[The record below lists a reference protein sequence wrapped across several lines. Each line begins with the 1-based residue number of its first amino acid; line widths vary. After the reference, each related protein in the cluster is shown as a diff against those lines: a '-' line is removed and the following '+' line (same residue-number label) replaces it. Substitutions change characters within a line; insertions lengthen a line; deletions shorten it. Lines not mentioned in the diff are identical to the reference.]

1 MASRS
6 LRRLL
11 PPPDTNTASFVASY
25 GLVSPPPPPPPPAS
39 SAAAAT
45 DEEARAVRERLE
57 RWPAARLAEEGV
69 ALFGLAA
76 RHEGR
81 FYAKDA
87 IVRLSAPGPGGLPP
101 HHRFGQGDMVTIS
114 ARGPLEDG
122 ADAVEGVVLEAARG
136 HLLVVVARRDV
147 PLVTAA
153 AGSRWRLDLSAN
165 EVAYRRATEAVT
177 VFAAALGERSSAS
190 ARPAHGARQ
199 RPDGGRRERKQADSG
214 SGSAVPSL
222 LGEGV
227 AALAAVVLEA
237 EKLRITGDHVG
248 SQPRKELAALP
259 AAAMPSQVAPG
270 GPLGQALAAV
280 ARPPADV
287 RIGSAAVQGRAVE
300 ALLAG
305 AQNGDSAQPA
315 ISLNASQ
322 VAAIAAATARSVTL
336 WQGPPGTG
344 KTRTLLHLMAVL
356 RAMKRGPILACAD
369 SNVAVDNLVEGL
381 LALGLQPVRLGRP
394 VKVKAALRDAT
405 LEALVA
411 AHPTMRDV
419 AKLRGRLQLLRADAY
434 DRSGAKRTAA
444 ARLAASVWGEAESLE
459 AQVVSSILDRA
470 DMVVATCVGA
480 GDPVLTGRRFAT
492 CVIDEAAQATEPSAL
507 IALVASGASSVVLVG
522 DPRQLPPTVLS
533 QEALQ
538 SGLAV
543 SLFERLQAC
552 GIQPLLLNTQYRMH
566 PAIAAFPSKAFYD
579 SKLQSQPRPS
589 DRPAALGFAWP
600 AATKPLAFVDCTD
613 GQERGAGVVKIVTGF
628 MEADNLEGG
637 HEAIGI
643 ITPYQGQ
650 ARLVRLIQELFQA
663 AGPSWEGLEV
673 KSVDGFQGRE
683 KEVII
688 VSTVRAGASGALGF
702 VQDPRLLNV
711 ALTRAKR
718 GLVVVG
724 SARTLVSSP
733 IWRAWLEHMRQESL
747 YMLSRPGGQAKQS
760 AHTVVLSSE
769 VESTTR

>member
-11 PPPDTNTASFVASY
+11 PPPDTNTASF
-25 GLVSPPPPPPPPAS
+25 
-39 SAAAAT
+39 

-81 FYAKDA
+81 FYMKDA

-147 PLVTAA
+147 PLVTAV

-165 EVAYRRATEAVT
+165 EVAYRRATEAVA

-190 ARPAHGARQ
+190 VRPAHGAGR
-199 RPDGGRRERKQADSG
+199 RPDGGRRGARGEERKQADSG
-214 SGSAVPSL
+214 SGSAVSSP

-237 EKLRITGDHVG
+237 EKLRISGDHVG
-248 SQPRKELAALP
+248 SQPRKESAALLT
-259 AAAMPSQVAPG
+259 AATPSLVDPG

-287 RIGSAAVQGRAVE
+287 RISSAAVQGRAVE

-305 AQNGDSAQPA
+305 AQNGGSAQSA
-315 ISLNASQ
+315 IGLNASQ
-322 VAAIAAATARSVTL
+322 VAAIAAATARRVTL

-344 KTRTLLHLMAVL
+344 KTHTLLHLVAVL

-411 AHPTMRDV
+411 AHPAMRDV
-419 AKLRGRLQLLRADAY
+419 AKLRGRSQLLRADAY
-434 DRSGAKRTAA
+434 DRSGAKRTAV

-459 AQVVSSILDRA
+459 AQIVSSILDRA

-507 IALVASGASSVVLVG
+507 IALIASGASSVVLVG

-538 SGLAV
+538 NGLAV

-600 AATKPLAFVDCTD
+600 DATKPLAFVDCTD
-613 GQERGAGVVKIVTGF
+613 GQEKGAGVVRIVTGF
-628 MEADNLEGG
+628 VEADNVEGG
-637 HEAIGI
+637 WEAIGI

-650 ARLVRLIQELFQA
+650 ARLVHLLLCVRLIQELFQA

-702 VQDPRLLNV
+702 VQDPRRLNV

-733 IWRAWLEHMRQESL
+733 IWRAWLEHMRREGL
-747 YMLSRPGGQAKQS
+747 YMPSQTGGQAKQS
-760 AHTVVLSSE
+760 AHTALLSCE

>member
-25 GLVSPPPPPPPPAS
+25 GL
-39 SAAAAT
+39 
-45 DEEARAVRERLE
+45 DEEARVVRERLE

-81 FYAKDA
+81 FYAKDS

-114 ARGPLEDG
+114 ARGPLEG
-122 ADAVEGVVLEAARG
+122 ADAIEGVVLEAARG

-147 PLVTAA
+147 ALVTAA

-165 EVAYRRATEAVT
+165 EIAYRRATEAVA

-190 ARPAHGARQ
+190 ARPAHGAGR
-199 RPDGGRRERKQADSG
+199 RPDGGRRGARGEERREADGG
-214 SGSAVPSL
+214 SGSAVPSR

-237 EKLRITGDHVG
+237 EKLRITSDHVG
-248 SQPRKELAALP
+248 SQPRKESAALLM
-259 AAAMPSQVAPG
+259 AATQSQVDPG

-280 ARPPADV
+280 ARPPPDV
-287 RIGSAAVQGRAVE
+287 RISNAAVQGRAVE
-300 ALLAG
+300 ALLAS
-305 AQNGDSAQPA
+305 AQNKNGGSTESA

-322 VAAIAAATARSVTL
+322 VAAIAAATARRVTL

-344 KTRTLLHLMAVL
+344 KTRTLLHLVAVL

-381 LALGLQPVRLGRP
+381 LALGLQPVRLGRS

-411 AHPTMRDV
+411 AHPTMRGV
-419 AKLRGRLQLLRADAY
+419 AKLQGRSQLLRADAH

-459 AQVVSSILDRA
+459 AQIVKSILDRA

-538 SGLAV
+538 NGLAV

-589 DRPAALGFAWP
+589 DRPAALGY
-600 AATKPLAFVDCTD
+600 ATDIKH
-613 GQERGAGVVKIVTGF
+613 VVKIVTGF
-628 MEADNLEGG
+628 VEADNVEGG
-637 HEAIGI
+637 CEAIGI

-650 ARLVRLIQELFQA
+650 ARLVRLLQELFQA

-702 VQDPRLLNV
+702 VQDPRRLNV

-733 IWRAWLEHMRQESL
+733 IWRAWLEHMRQEGL
-747 YMLSRPGGQAKQS
+747 YMPSQPGGQARQS
-760 AHTVVLSSE
+760 ARTATLSRE
-769 VESTTR
+769 VESTTRKR